1 MPDDG
6 GEAGERQGGSRPNGL
21 LRQPD
26 GKCAFGE
33 VANENDRTG
42 ARPEGARG
50 IRGAGPLAADPGN
63 IHVAVYPGDDRP
75 TRDAADQV
83 CHNTEGHV
91 GEEDHQRLPIPRGAY
106 KRMSIAGA
114 NGTRDDV
121 RAITVLNAGGW
132 GTALAVKLA
141 HQGYDVRLWARRH
154 EQAARISA
162 DRENRAYL
170 PYVGISPSV
179 EVTSDLAAAVA
190 DADVLVVAVIAS
202 YMREIGEMLAGLVDP
217 HVLVVHGTKGLE
229 PETWKRPSAVLAE
242 NLGEQARRI
251 AVLAGPNHAEEVA
264 RNLPTA
270 AVLACEDEEA
280 AEQLQSILST
290 PWFRVYTNTDVA
302 GVELCSAA
310 KNVIAIA
317 AGIGDGLG
325 YGDNSKAA
333 LITRGLAEVWRL
345 IEHYGGAFATVAGLA
360 GVGDLVAT
368 CTSRHS
374 RNRWAGEQIGR
385 GRKADEVLRTTPMVV
400 EGVPSSRGVIAL
412 ARAAGVEMPICE
424 GVYRVLFEGQ
434 RPDDAL
440 RELLA
445 RGWTSER

>member
-1 MPDDG
+1 M
-6 GEAGERQGGSRPNGL
+6 R
-21 LRQPD
+21 
-26 GKCAFGE
+26 
-33 VANENDRTG
+33 
-42 ARPEGARG
+42 
-50 IRGAGPLAADPGN
+50 
-63 IHVAVYPGDDRP
+63 
-75 TRDAADQV
+75 
-83 CHNTEGHV
+83 
-91 GEEDHQRLPIPRGAY
+91 
-106 KRMSIAGA
+106 SIA
-114 NGTRDDV
+114 V
-121 RAITVLNAGGW
+121 INAGGW

-141 HQGYDVRLWARRH
+141 NQGYDVRLWARRH

-170 PYVGISPSV
+170 PYVSIAPSV
-179 EVTSDLAAAVA
+179 QVTSDLSAAV
-190 DADVLVVAVIAS
+190 DGADVVVVAVIAG
-202 YMREIGEMLAGLVDP
+202 YLREIGQMLADVMDP
-217 HVLVVHGTKGLE
+217 RVLLVHGTKGLE

-242 NLGEQARRI
+242 SLGQHVSERI
-251 AVLAGPNHAEEVA
+251 SVLAGPNHAEEVA
-264 RNLPTA
+264 RQLPTA
-270 AVLACEDEEA
+270 AVLACPDDEA
-280 AEQLQSILST
+280 ACRLQNVFST

-333 LITRGLAEVWRL
+333 LITRGLAEIWRL
-345 IEHYGGAFATVAGLA
+345 IDRYGASFATVAGLA

-385 GRKADEVLRTTPMVV
+385 GRDSREVLQSTPMVV
-400 EGVPSSRGVIAL
+400 EGVPGSRGVIAL

-424 GVYRVLFEGQ
+424 GVHRVLFEGQ

-440 RELLA
+440 RELLS
-445 RGWTSER
+445 RGWTSES

>member
-1 MPDDG
+1 M
-6 GEAGERQGGSRPNGL
+6 GL
-21 LRQPD
+21 Q
-26 GKCAFGE
+26 E
-33 VANENDRTG
+33 V
-42 ARPEGARG
+42 
-50 IRGAGPLAADPGN
+50 
-63 IHVAVYPGDDRP
+63 
-75 TRDAADQV
+75 
-83 CHNTEGHV
+83 
-91 GEEDHQRLPIPRGAY
+91 
-106 KRMSIAGA
+106 SIAGD
-114 NGTRDDV
+114 TRGDDSV
-121 RAITVLNAGGW
+121 GPVAVVNAGGW

-141 HQGYDVRLWARRH
+141 NQGYDVRLWARRR

-170 PYVGISPSV
+170 PYVSIAPSV
-179 EVTSDLAAAVA
+179 QVTSDLTEAVT
-190 DADVLVVAVIAS
+190 DAQIVVVAVIAS
-202 YMREIGEMLAGLVDP
+202 YMREIGRMLADVLVP
-217 HVLVVHGTKGLE
+217 QALVVHGTKGLE

-242 NLGEQARRI
+242 SLGDHAPRPI

-264 RNLPTA
+264 RQLPTA

-280 AEQLQSILST
+280 AGRLQNLLST
-290 PWFRVYTNTDVA
+290 PWFRVYTNADVP

-333 LITRGLAEVWRL
+333 LITRGVAETWRL
-345 IEHYGGAFATVAGLA
+345 IERYGGAFATVAGLA

-385 GRKADEVLRTTPMVV
+385 GRDVQEVLESTSMVV
-400 EGVPSSRGVIAL
+400 EGVPASRGIMAL
-412 ARAAGVEMPICE
+412 ARAADVEMPICE
-424 GVYRVLFEGQ
+424 GVYRVLVEKQ

-445 RGWTSER
+445 RGWTSES

>member
-1 MPDDG
+1 
-6 GEAGERQGGSRPNGL
+6 
-21 LRQPD
+21 
-26 GKCAFGE
+26 
-33 VANENDRTG
+33 
-42 ARPEGARG
+42 
-50 IRGAGPLAADPGN
+50 
-63 IHVAVYPGDDRP
+63 
-75 TRDAADQV
+75 
-83 CHNTEGHV
+83 
-91 GEEDHQRLPIPRGAY
+91 
-106 KRMSIAGA
+106 MSIAA
-114 NGTRDDV
+114 DNGGNDRV
-121 RAITVLNAGGW
+121 RTVAVVNAGGW

-141 HQGYDVRLWARRH
+141 NQGHDVRLWARRH

-170 PYVGISPSV
+170 PYVSIAPSV
-179 EVTSDLAAAVA
+179 QVTSDLATAVA
-190 DADVLVVAVIAS
+190 DADVVVIAVIAS
-202 YMREIGEMLAGLVDP
+202 FMREIGQMLADLVDP
-217 HVLVVHGTKGLE
+217 RALVVHGTKGLE

-242 NLGEQARRI
+242 SMGDHAGQRI

-264 RNLPTA
+264 RQLPTA

-280 AEQLQSILST
+280 AGRLQNLLST
-290 PWFRVYTNTDVA
+290 PWFRVYTNADVP

-333 LITRGLAEVWRL
+333 LITRGLAEIWRL
-345 IEHYGGAFATVAGLA
+345 LERHGGVFATVAGLA

-385 GRKADEVLRTTPMVV
+385 GRAVEEVLRSTPMVV
-400 EGVPSSRGVIAL
+400 EGVPASRGVIAL
-412 ARAAGVEMPICE
+412 AREADVDMPICA
-424 GVYRVLFEGQ
+424 GVHRVLFEGQ

-445 RGWTSER
+445 RGWTAER

>member
-1 MPDDG
+1 
-6 GEAGERQGGSRPNGL
+6 
-21 LRQPD
+21 
-26 GKCAFGE
+26 
-33 VANENDRTG
+33 
-42 ARPEGARG
+42 
-50 IRGAGPLAADPGN
+50 
-63 IHVAVYPGDDRP
+63 
-75 TRDAADQV
+75 
-83 CHNTEGHV
+83 
-91 GEEDHQRLPIPRGAY
+91 
-106 KRMSIAGA
+106 MSIAAG
-114 NGTRDDV
+114 NQVGDDV
-121 RAITVLNAGGW
+121 HSIAVVNAGGW
-132 GTALAVKLA
+132 GTALAAKLA
-141 HQGYDVRLWARRH
+141 NQGYEVRLWARRH

-170 PYVGISPSV
+170 PYVGIAPSV
-179 EVTSDLAAAVA
+179 QVTSDLAAAVA
-190 DADVLVVAVIAS
+190 DADVVVVAVIAS
-202 YMREIGEMLAGLVDP
+202 YMREIGELLADLLDP
-217 HVLVVHGTKGLE
+217 RVLLVHGTKGLE
-229 PETWKRPSAVLAE
+229 PETWKRPSVVLAE
-242 NLGEQARRI
+242 SLGDQARRRI

-264 RNLPTA
+264 RQLPTA

-280 AEQLQSILST
+280 AGRLQNVLST

-333 LITRGLAEVWRL
+333 LITRGLAEIWRL
-345 IEHYGGAFATVAGLA
+345 IEQYGGAFATVAGLA

-385 GRKADEVLRTTPMVV
+385 GRNADEVLRSTPMVV
-400 EGVPSSRGVIAL
+400 EGVPASRGVIAL
-412 ARAAGVEMPICE
+412 ARAADVDMPICA
-424 GVYRVLFEGQ
+424 GVHRVLFEGQ